1 MLRNIIIGLVVIVLA
16 VVGYGFTLPDK
27 THVDRSTVIAA
38 TPAKVHGVLNDLKNF
53 NKFSPWYQLEPTATY
68 SYEGPAAGVGQKMI
82 WSGAES
88 GSQTIV
94 ESQPGKLVRTEL
106 DFGMMGKP
114 VSTFV
119 LEPQGNATKVTW
131 SFDTNHEWNV
141 ISRFFGNF
149 AAEPE
154 VGEMYAKGLVSLKG
168 LVEGTP
174 DTTAQTSQSVTTGT
188 GTAAQSTGPFALLVA
203 SAMKPGDEP
212 TVVTLE
218 ARPVVMARGTAS
230 TKKPDEVSAAL
241 GEAYSKVSDFIAKH
255 DLSSAGAPLAITQSF
270 DEAAGTWVFDAAL
283 PVTEI
288 PEGTPTEEDGV
299 KTGTTPAGKAVM
311 IVHKGAYSAI
321 SPAYEKIAAY
331 MKANNLQEGANSIEE
346 YANDPGEVEETELLT
361 NVYFF
366 TK

>member
-1 MLRNIIIGLVVIVLA
+1 MLRNIIIGLVVLIVA
-16 VVGYGFTLPDK
+16 AVGYGFTLPDK
-27 THVDRSTVIAA
+27 THVERSTVIAA

-68 SYEGPAAGVGQKMI
+68 TYEGPASGVGQKMV
-82 WSGAES
+82 WTGSES

-94 ESQPGKLVRTEL
+94 ASETGKLVKTEL
-106 DFGMMGKP
+106 DFGVGKP
-114 VSTFV
+114 LSTFV
-119 LEPQGNATKVTW
+119 LEPQGEATKVTW
-131 SFDTNHEWNV
+131 SFDADHGWNV
-141 ISRFFGNF
+141 LMRYFGTYM
-149 AAEPE
+149 AEPE
-154 VGEMYAKGLVSLKG
+154 VGDMYAKGLVSLKG
-168 LVEGTP
+168 LVEGMPNAQAPVAQASTATP
-174 DTTAQTSQSVTTGT
+174 T
-188 GTAAQSTGPFALLVA
+188 AQSTGPFALLIA

-230 TKKPDEVSAAL
+230 AKKPDEVSAAL

-270 DEAAGTWVFDAAL
+270 DDASGTWVFDAAL

-288 PEGTPTEEDGV
+288 PEGTPAEEDGV
-299 KTGTTPAGKAVM
+299 KTGVTPAGKAVM
-311 IVHKGAYSAI
+311 IVHKGPYSSVAP
-321 SPAYEKIAAY
+321 SYDKIMAY

-346 YANDPGEVEETELLT
+346 YANDPGEVDEAELLT
-361 NVYFF
+361 NIYFF